1 MCLTP
6 FYAGRDAALPLLQ
19 KSRGENKHQA
29 ALYESIS
36 CASNGTRFDQ
46 SNPSFDKYIPSFKL
60 LCFAPPFTSLPLQAL
75 LDSPVGF
82 SSWTVFMLRRRRVL
96 SEISHAFSLVPRW
109 RMCFW
114 IFSTDC
120 WIRATTTGVH
130 YWGGHHMSQV
140 LVMDTQ
146 NDFSNSANWFLSS
159 LRVNLTPNRQL
170 FLLLLF
176 FLTIYKK

>member
-60 LCFAPPFTSLPLQAL
+60 LCFAPPFTSLPLQRAPRESHGIL
-75 LDSPVGF
+75 L
-82 SSWTVFMLRRRRVL
+82 
-96 SEISHAFSLVPRW
+96 
-109 RMCFW
+109 
-114 IFSTDC
+114 TDC
-120 WIRATTTGVH
+120 LHAQAPARSFRDFPCLLAGVSLKNLLLKPSH
-130 YWGGHHMSQV
+130 RLLNPCHIYWGPL
-140 LVMDTQ
+140 LV
-146 NDFSNSANWFLSS
+146 W
-159 LRVNLTPNRQL
+159 TPNFSGL
-170 FLLLLF
+170 S
-176 FLTIYKK
+176 

>member
-60 LCFAPPFTSLPLQAL
+60 LCFAPPFTSLPLPRFSSVPW
-75 LDSPVGF
+75 DSPHG
-82 SSWTVFMLRRRRVL
+82 
-96 SEISHAFSLVPRW
+96 
-109 RMCFW
+109 
-114 IFSTDC
+114 
-120 WIRATTTGVH
+120 
-130 YWGGHHMSQV
+130 
-140 LVMDTQ
+140 
-146 NDFSNSANWFLSS
+146 LSS
-159 LRVNLTPNRQL
+159 CSGAGPFFQRFPMPSCWRLIEECAFKSFPPNVESVPQLLGWTPNSSHL
-170 FLLLLF
+170 GYGHVKLF
-176 FLTIYKK
+176 FKFY

>member
-60 LCFAPPFTSLPLQAL
+60 LFRPSFY
-75 LDSPVGF
+75 F
-82 SSWTVFMLRRRRVL
+82 SSFASAPRQSRGILLVDCLHAQVPARSFRDFPCLLAGVSLKNVL
-96 SEISHAFSLVPRW
+96 LNLSYRLLNPCHN
-109 RMCFW
+109 
-114 IFSTDC
+114 
-120 WIRATTTGVH
+120 
-130 YWGGHHMSQV
+130 YWGPLLGWTPHV
-140 LVMDTQ
+140 
-146 NDFSNSANWFLSS
+146 SS
-159 LRVNLTPNRQL
+159 LS
-170 FLLLLF
+170 
-176 FLTIYKK
+176 YGHAK